1 MAYSAMTAL
10 GLPPKKRSLKARLQA
25 GEKVY
30 GGFLVTQTP
39 FFAEMMGLVGYDYVV
54 VDLEHGPGE
63 TKAALQCLRALEA
76 VGTPA
81 IIRVGFNDQVLLKK
95 ALDLGPAG
103 VIVPMVQN
111 AERAAF
117 AVSCCRYP
125 PRGIRGAHPFVRATK
140 FGLDKSYVHSYENDL
155 LIICQIESAQAVDL
169 IHEIAAVDGVDG
181 LMIGPRDLSASIG
194 CFADPTNPSLAVL
207 IDKAEKAVLSSP
219 RKVFLKGIARPELDP
234 PPALYKRGYD
244 IVSGTMDVVLF
255 TTAALAD
262 IKAHRPLPLQAAS
275 TATAAASSSS
285 TVTAEANGVHPAPHT
300 NGGDVKEYSSED
312 DDIHP
317 NSGAITNGNHCHTAA
332 NGQHNAIANL
342 LAGLSSGEPS
352 PAVSFS
358 NGDHANGGDIQNAQ
372 SVNAHGYQLLS
383 KPIISS

>member
-1 MAYSAMTAL
+1 MAHSAMAAL

-25 GEKVY
+25 GEKLY

-140 FGLDKSYVHSYENDL
+140 FGLDKSYVHTYENDL

-169 IHEIAAVDGVDG
+169 IHEIAGVDGVDG
-181 LMIGPRDLSASIG
+181 LMLGPRDLSASIG
-194 CFADPTNPSLAVL
+194 CFADPTHPSLAVL

-262 IKAHRPLPLQAAS
+262 IKAHKPLPLPAATSSPS
-275 TATAAASSSS
+275 TA
-285 TVTAEANGVHPAPHT
+285 VFPEANGAQTAPT
-300 NGGDVKEYSSED
+300 APLSNGNVNQYSSVD
-312 DDIHP
+312 DDDDVANAGSIAP
-317 NSGAITNGNHCHTAA
+317 ASNGNH
-332 NGQHNAIANL
+332 NSSIVDL
-342 LAGLSSGEPS
+342 IAGLSTAEGISYS
-352 PAVSFS
+352 S
-358 NGDHANGGDIQNAQ
+358 NGGHGANGENGHSSANG
-372 SVNAHGYQLLS
+372 NGYQVFS
-383 KPIISS
+383 KPIILS